1 MPCAGVFGPPSLRF
15 LVLSLSEQS
24 DSGVTVTQTVPVFSS
39 FGWGFASVQPSP
51 EPSYSISSRRCA
63 RQAYT
68 SSKYLYTCTLLCY
81 EVCAALP
88 PCCAALHAARARA
101 LRLLRARAWPALACT
116 GLEVS
121 VTCDTG
127 LYARARA
134 SANSQARNHQE
145 RRRRRGCRDVTVA
158 LSLRRLRQYF
168 STVVLG
174 YSNNALCGRVRP
186 AFSALLGAVPL

>member
-1 MPCAGVFGPPSLRF
+1 MVGTVRRHLAAMVWSGGGLPQCNPHLNPLTPYHRAVVRDKLIRVPSTR
-15 LVLSLSEQS
+15 
-24 DSGVTVTQTVPVFSS
+24 TP
-39 FGWGFASVQPSP
+39 
-51 EPSYSISSRRCA
+51 
-63 RQAYT
+63 
-68 SSKYLYTCTLLCY
+68 LCY

-127 LYARARA
+127 LYARAKA
-134 SANSQARNHQE
+134 CANSQARNHQE

-168 STVVLG
+168 STDVLG
-174 YSNNALCGRVRP
+174 YSNNALCWRVRP
-186 AFSALLGAVPL
+186 AFSALLGAVPLS